1 MTVSFHSTQEQAQPI
16 VHSAPP
22 APTPQPRL
30 RFAPLALPATSLPL
44 VRDSICSSV
53 LSHHEP
59 CNDLPATSQEL
70 PPALHALQVPTLQ
83 HQRAIAPYAH
93 LATTHQEVNCGMK
106 FFLLVTVHTPYDD
119 IPMDLAGATVCTP
132 CAAGTYS
139 TAPTDTCIA
148 CYAGTYSLNGKIMP
162 CFIFT
167 FYGVQCLIS
176 LFLIAGSIT
185 CFACSPGKFSDVDRA
200 SICTRCSPGF
210 YNQVA
215 QLSYCL
221 QCSPGTYTD
230 PARRACFTL
239 NMTFPYNLS
248 LTLNSSVLNTGTRRR
263 KGIFSSDYGIS
274 NGLRLA
280 GPYSSST
287 ATAKRTTTAIP
298 KTTTA
303 SSQLLS
309 TTCTV
314 SGVVN
319 GYATCTDTTASC
331 CGTKSSSIRRDI
343 NADSRCSD
351 FEINRVDNS
360 VVGLVVT
367 VYMLLDVTGYVNIA
381 LLQKNNPAV
390 LSAAAPVQRG
400 IFVCGAPTSC
410 NASDPTQILY
420 CDSNFTTKC
429 CEHDSTF
436 NIDTGS
442 CVQNRNLCTAG
453 TVYGSVGTYTACFL
467 CTPGAYSNA
476 TGATSCSS
484 CKAGSFSRDVGATA
498 CIDCPAGYF
507 CTPYSQ
513 TQCNYS
519 LYCPGLASPPIL
531 CPEGYFCST
540 PAQISKCNSSQCCPE
555 ASIGTQ
561 NCSSLGAQ
569 VASVM
574 ATRLGLP
581 ADHVAQW
588 KVGIIL
594 TPDQACL
601 PAKERNIVVRIL
613 ILNILASTA
622 TAVADVGIASSSID
636 LGQITCSAG
645 HSRRANVGSEAVGTF
660 QILIAFQVRQA
671 QLLHCI

>member
-1 MTVSFHSTQEQAQPI
+1 MTQIYTPI
-16 VHSAPP
+16 
-22 APTPQPRL
+22 
-30 RFAPLALPATSLPL
+30 
-44 VRDSICSSV
+44 
-53 LSHHEP
+53 
-59 CNDLPATSQEL
+59 
-70 PPALHALQVPTLQ
+70 
-83 HQRAIAPYAH
+83 
-93 LATTHQEVNCGMK
+93 
-106 FFLLVTVHTPYDD
+106 
-119 IPMDLAGATVCTP
+119 DLAGATVCTP

-139 TAPTDTCIA
+139 TAPTDTCTA
-148 CYAGTYSLNGKIMP
+148 CYAGTYSLNGKNNA
-162 CFIFT
+162 FLLLLS

-176 LFLIAGSIT
+176 HFLIAGSIT

-248 LTLNSSVLNTGTRRR
+248 LTLNSSVFNTSTSRR
-263 KGIFSSDYGIS
+263 KGIFSSDYEIS
-274 NGLRLA
+274 NGLRLN

-287 ATAKRTTTAIP
+287 VTAKRTTTASIIKTTTAP

-303 SSQLLS
+303 SGQLLS

-319 GYATCTDTTASC
+319 GYATCTDTTVSC
-331 CGTKSSSIRRDI
+331 CTSTKSSSIRRDFGS
-343 NADSRCSD
+343 DSRCSD
-351 FEINRVDNS
+351 YEINRIDNS

-390 LSAAAPVQRG
+390 LSAAAPAAPG

-410 NASDPTQILY
+410 NASDATQILY

-484 CKAGSFSRDVGATA
+484 CKAGTFSRDVGATV

-507 CTPYSQ
+507 CTPYLQ
-513 TQCNYS
+513 TQCNAS